1 MSFFW
6 WILTIGVLIIW
17 IASVADI
24 IKRRKILSTTAV
36 ITWLLVVII
45 PLLCMGLISQEW
57 ATGTIETLMTAPVGA
72 APVTY
77 MVNGKQYV
85 SVAVGWVA

>member
-1 MSFFW
+1 VSFFW

-36 ITWLLVVII
+36 ITWLLVVIVF
-45 PLLCMGLISQEW
+45 
-57 ATGTIETLMTAPVGA
+57 PVLGSI
-72 APVTY
+72 VY
-77 MVNGKQYV
+77 LMVNGA
-85 SVAVGWVA
+85 SGGLSNRTDIRDHSRMM

>member
-1 MSFFW
+1 VSFFW

-36 ITWLLVVII
+36 ITWLLVVIVF
-45 PLLCMGLISQEW
+45 
-57 ATGTIETLMTAPVGA
+57 PVLGSI
-72 APVTY
+72 VY
-77 MVNGKQYV
+77 LMVNGA
-85 SVAVGWVA
+85 SGGLSNRPDIRDTSRMM